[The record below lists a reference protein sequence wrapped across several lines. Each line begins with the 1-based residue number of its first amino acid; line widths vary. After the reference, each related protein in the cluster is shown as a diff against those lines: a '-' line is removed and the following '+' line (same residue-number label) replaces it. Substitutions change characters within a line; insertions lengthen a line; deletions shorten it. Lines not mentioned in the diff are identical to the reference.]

1 MPLDRERRATGIQPM
16 PGQKTTSLLRNV
28 IFQLR
33 KRAGVTTL
41 SDSTGA
47 SLTGRQ
53 TLLRA
58 LVLRRLLRRSVAPEE
73 RNIGVLLPPTVA
85 AAVTN
90 LALALD
96 RRVAVNLNY
105 SLSEELIRFSL
116 QDAGLR
122 QVITSRAFLERMP
135 IDLGGVEVILLEDLA
150 KSASAIDKGMAAL
163 QTFLPLPL
171 LERIL
176 GIDAIPEDD
185 LMTII
190 FTSGSTG
197 RPKGVML
204 PWRSIEANT
213 EMVNALLRLRSDD
226 VGLGVLPFFHSFG
239 YTITLWTM
247 LAMGV
252 GAVYHTNPLE
262 ARVIGRLIRDHR
274 VTILLGTPTLL
285 RAYMRRLPAEDFASV
300 EIVATGSERL
310 PQAVADDFESK
321 FGVRPFQGYGATELG
336 PIVSANVPAARAPGD
351 PSASLR
357 EGTVGRPAE
366 GVRVEVRDPETGSV
380 VGTGQRGLLWVTGP
394 HVMLGYLNRPDLTD
408 AVLQDGWYNTG
419 DVVTIDEDGFITI
432 VGRESRFAKVGGEQV
447 PFAAVEEALATVTGG
462 SEDGAPRAVVT
473 AVPDEATGER
483 LIVIHTALDQSPDE
497 LVKALA
503 SAGLPRLFIPA
514 PVDFYEVDSM
524 PLIGIGKVDLEAINR
539 FAQQATSARQT
550 KRKATRE
557 SAATT
562 TSPRDQGRAHA

>member
-1 MPLDRERRATGIQPM
+1 
-16 PGQKTTSLLRNV
+16 
-28 IFQLR
+28 
-33 KRAGVTTL
+33 
-41 SDSTGA
+41 
-47 SLTGRQ
+47 
-53 TLLRA
+53 
-58 LVLRRLLRRSVAPEE
+58 
-73 RNIGVLLPPTVA
+73 
-85 AAVTN
+85 
-90 LALALD
+90 
-96 RRVAVNLNY
+96 
-105 SLSEELIRFSL
+105 
-116 QDAGLR
+116 
-122 QVITSRAFLERMP
+122 
-135 IDLGGVEVILLEDLA
+135 
-150 KSASAIDKGMAAL
+150 
-163 QTFLPLPL
+163 
-171 LERIL
+171 
-176 GIDAIPEDD
+176 
-185 LMTII
+185 
-190 FTSGSTG
+190 
-197 RPKGVML
+197 
-204 PWRSIEANT
+204 
-213 EMVNALLRLRSDD
+213 
-226 VGLGVLPFFHSFG
+226 
-239 YTITLWTM
+239 
-247 LAMGV
+247 
-252 GAVYHTNPLE
+252 
-262 ARVIGRLIRDHR
+262 LIRDHR

-336 PIVSANVPAARAPGD
+336 PIVSANVPAARALGD
-351 PSASLR
+351 PSAVLR

-366 GVRVEVRDPETGSV
+366 RVRVEVRDLETGAV
-380 VGTGQRGLLWVTGP
+380 VGSGQRGLLWVTGP
-394 HVMLGYLNRPDLTD
+394 HVMLGYLNQPDLTD

-447 PFAAVEEALATVTGG
+447 PFAAVEEALGTVTGG

-473 AVPDEATGER
+473 TVPDEATGER

-503 SAGLPRLFIPA
+503 TAGLPRLFIPA

-562 TSPRDQGRAHA
+562 TSPRDQGRARA

>member
-1 MPLDRERRATGIQPM
+1 MPA
-16 PGQKTTSLLRNV
+16 QKTTSLLRNV
-28 IFQLR
+28 IAQLR
-33 KRAGVTTL
+33 QRADMTTL

-53 TLLRA
+53 TLVRA
-58 LVLRRLLRRSVAPEE
+58 LVLRRRLRRALPPDE
-73 RNIGVLLPPTVA
+73 RKIGVLLPPTVA

-105 SLSEELIRFSL
+105 SLSEKLVRFSL
-116 QDAGLR
+116 QEAGLR
-122 QVITSRAFLERMP
+122 HVITSRAFLERMP
-135 IDLGGVEVILLEDLA
+135 IDLGETGVILIEDLA
-150 KSASAIDKGMAAL
+150 KGASAIDKSLAAL
-163 QTFLPLPL
+163 LAFLPLPL
-171 LERIL
+171 LERVL

-213 EMVNALLRLRSDD
+213 RMVDSLLQLRRDD
-226 VGLGVLPFFHSFG
+226 VMLGVLPFFHTFG

-262 ARVIGRLIRDHR
+262 ARVISRLIRER
-274 VTILLGTPTLL
+274 GVTILLGTPTLL
-285 RAYMRRLPAEDFASV
+285 RAYMRRLSAEDFASV

-310 PQAVADDFESK
+310 PQAVADEFETK
-321 FGVRPFQGYGATELG
+321 FGIRPFQGYGATELG
-336 PIVSANVPAARAPGD
+336 PIVSANVPAARALGD
-351 PSASLR
+351 PSTVLR
-357 EGTVGRPAE
+357 EGTVGRPAQ
-366 GVRVEVRDPETGSV
+366 GVRVEVRDPETGAV
-380 VGTGQRGLLWVTGP
+380 LGTGEPGLLWVTGP
-394 HVMLGYLNRPDLTD
+394 HVMLGYLNQPELSE
-408 AVLQDGWYNTG
+408 AVLEDGWYNTG

-432 VGRESRFAKVGGEQV
+432 VGRQSRFAKVGGEQV
-447 PFAAVEEALATVTGG
+447 PFTAIEEALATLTGG

-483 LIVIHTALDQSPDE
+483 LVVVHTALEQSPDE
-497 LVKALA
+497 LVKGLA
-503 SAGLPRLFIPA
+503 DAGLPRLFIPA
-514 PVDFYEVDSM
+514 PVDFYEIDSM

-539 FAQQATSARQT
+539 FARQSATTRQT
-550 KRKATRE
+550 KRRTTR
-557 SAATT
+557 
-562 TSPRDQGRAHA
+562 

>member
-1 MPLDRERRATGIQPM
+1 MISMPLR
-16 PGQKTTSLLRNV
+16 KTTSLLRNV
-28 IFQLR
+28 ISQLR
-33 KRAGVTTL
+33 KRARVTTL

-47 SLTGRQ
+47 SLTGHQ

-58 LVLRRLLRRSVAPEE
+58 LVLRRLLRRAVSPDE
-73 RNIGVLLPPTVA
+73 RAIGILLPPTVA

-116 QDAGLR
+116 QEAGLR
-122 QVITSRAFLERMP
+122 HVITSRAFLERMP
-135 IDLGGVEVILLEDLA
+135 IDLGGVDVILLEDLA
-150 KSASAIDKGMAAL
+150 SQASAIDKGMAAL
-163 QTFLPLPL
+163 LSFLPLPL
-171 LERIL
+171 LERVL

-213 EMVNALLRLRSDD
+213 RMVDALLRLRSDD
-226 VGLGVLPFFHSFG
+226 VMLGVLPFFHTFG

-262 ARVIGRLIRDHR
+262 ARVIGRLIRER
-274 VTILLGTPTLL
+274 GVTILLGTPTLL
-285 RAYMRRLPAEDFASV
+285 RAYMRRLSPEDFAPV

-310 PQAVADDFESK
+310 PQSVADDFESK

-336 PIVSANVPAARAPGD
+336 PIVSANVPAARALGD
-351 PSASLR
+351 PGTVLR
-357 EGTVGRPAE
+357 EGTVGRPAR
-366 GVRVEVRDPETGSV
+366 GVRVEVRDPETGAV
-380 VGTGQRGLLWVTGP
+380 LGPGERGLLWVTGP
-394 HVMLGYLNRPDLTD
+394 HIMLGYLNQPDLTG

-419 DVVTIDEDGFITI
+419 DVVTTDEDGFITI

-447 PFAAVEEALATVTGG
+447 PFAAVEEALAMLTGG
-462 SEDGAPRAVVT
+462 SDDGAPRAVVT
-473 AVPDEATGER
+473 AVPDESTGER
-483 LIVIHTALDQSPDE
+483 LVVIHTALDRSPDE
-497 LVKALA
+497 LVKELA
-503 SAGLPRLFIPA
+503 KAGLPRLFIPS
-514 PVDFYEVDSM
+514 PVDFYEIDTM

-539 FAQQATSARQT
+539 FAQQATAGRQT
-550 KRKATRE
+550 RRKAAQS

-562 TSPRDQGRAHA
+562 GAPGGQQTAQTSSPPAE

>member
-1 MPLDRERRATGIQPM
+1 MPA
-16 PGQKTTSLLRNV
+16 QKTTSLLRNV
-28 IFQLR
+28 ISQLR
-33 KRAGVTTL
+33 KRGGVTTL

-47 SLTGRQ
+47 SLNGRQ
-53 TLLRA
+53 TLVRA
-58 LVLRRLLRRSVAPEE
+58 LVLRRLLRRAVAPDE

-96 RRVAVNLNY
+96 RRVVVNLNY
-105 SLSEELIRFSL
+105 SLSQELIRFSL
-116 QDAGLR
+116 QEAGLR
-122 QVITSRAFLERMP
+122 HVIASRAFLERMP
-135 IDLGGVEVILLEDLA
+135 IDLGEVDVILLEDLA
-150 KSASAIDKGMAAL
+150 SQASAIDKGMAAL
-163 QTFLPLPL
+163 LSFLPLPL
-171 LERIL
+171 LERAL

-213 EMVNALLRLRSDD
+213 KMVDALLQLRRDD
-226 VGLGVLPFFHSFG
+226 VMLGVLPFFHTFG

-252 GAVYHTNPLE
+252 SAVYHTNPLE
-262 ARVIGRLIRDHR
+262 ARVISRLIRER
-274 VTILLGTPTLL
+274 GVTILLGTPTLL
-285 RAYMRRLPAEDFASV
+285 RAYMRRLAPEDLASV
-300 EIVATGSERL
+300 EIVATGSEPL
-310 PQAVADDFESK
+310 PQAVADEFESK
-321 FGVRPFQGYGATELG
+321 FGIRPFQGYGATELG
-336 PIVSANVPAARAPGD
+336 PIISANVPAARALGD
-351 PSASLR
+351 PSAVLR
-357 EGTVGRPAE
+357 EGTVGRPAV
-366 GVRVEVRDPETGSV
+366 GVRVEVRDPETGAV
-380 VGTGQRGLLWVTGP
+380 VETGERGLLWVTGP
-394 HVMLGYLNRPDLTD
+394 HVMLGYLNQPELADS
-408 AVLQDGWYNTG
+408 VLQNGWYNTG

-447 PFAAVEEALATVTGG
+447 PFAAIEEALATITGG

-483 LIVIHTALDQSPDE
+483 LVAIHTPLDQSPDE
-497 LVKALA
+497 LVKRLA
-503 SAGLPRLFIPA
+503 DAGLPRLYLPA
-514 PVDFYEVDSM
+514 PADFHQIDTM

-539 FAQQATSARQT
+539 FARQATEGRHT
-550 KRKATRE
+550 RRKTAQP

-562 TSPRDQGRAHA
+562 GAPRDQGTAQAGKS

>member
-1 MPLDRERRATGIQPM
+1 MPS
-16 PGQKTTSLLRNV
+16 QKTTSLLRNV
-28 IFQLR
+28 ISQLR
-33 KRAGVTTL
+33 KRAGVTTI

-58 LVLRRLLRRSVAPEE
+58 LVLRRLLRRAVGPDE

-105 SLSEELIRFSL
+105 SLSEELVGFSL

-122 QVITSRAFLERMP
+122 HVITSRKFLERMP
-135 IDLGGVEVILLEDLA
+135 IDLGAVEVVILEDLA
-150 KSASAIDKGMAAL
+150 NGASAIDKGMAAL
-163 QTFLPLPL
+163 LSFLPLPL
-171 LERIL
+171 LERVL
-176 GIDAIPEDD
+176 GIAAIPEDD

-213 EMVNALLRLRSDD
+213 EMVNALLRLRRDD
-226 VGLGVLPFFHSFG
+226 VMLGVLPFFHTFG
-239 YTITLWTM
+239 YTITLWAM

-262 ARVIGRLIRDHR
+262 ARVVSRLIRDHR

-285 RAYMRRLPAEDFASV
+285 RAYMRRLSPEDFSSV

-321 FGVRPFQGYGATELG
+321 LGIRPFQGYGATELG
-336 PIVSANVPAARAPGD
+336 PIVSANVPAARALGD
-351 PSASLR
+351 PKAVLR

-366 GVRVEVRDPETGSV
+366 GVRVEVRDPETGAV
-380 VGTGQRGLLWVTGP
+380 LGTGERGLLWVTGP
-394 HVMLGYLNRPDLTD
+394 HVMLGYLNQPDLTN
-408 AVLQDGWYNTG
+408 AVLRDGWYNTG
-419 DVVTIDEDGFITI
+419 DVVTIDEDGFIII

-447 PFAAVEEALATVTGG
+447 PFAAIEEALAMLTGS
-462 SEDGAPRAVVT
+462 SEDGAPRAFVT
-473 AVPDEATGER
+473 AVPDEPTGER

-497 LVKALA
+497 LVKGLVD
-503 SAGLPRLFIPA
+503 AGLPRLFIPS
-514 PVDFYEVDSM
+514 PVDFYEIDTM

-539 FAQQATSARQT
+539 FAQQAAAGRQT
-550 KRKATRE
+550 KRKAAR
-557 SAATT
+557 
-562 TSPRDQGRAHA
+562 

>member
-1 MPLDRERRATGIQPM
+1 M

-122 QVITSRAFLERMP
+122 HVIASRAFLERMP

-150 KSASAIDKGMAAL
+150 KRASGIDKAMAAL
-163 QTFLPLPL
+163 LSFLPLPV
-171 LERIL
+171 LERVL

-213 EMVNALLRLRSDD
+213 QMVDALLRLRSDD
-226 VGLGVLPFFHSFG
+226 VMLGVLPFFHTFG

-262 ARVIGRLIRDHR
+262 ARVISRLIREHR

-300 EIVATGSERL
+300 EMVATGSERL
-310 PQAVADDFESK
+310 PQAVADDFERK
-321 FGVRPFQGYGATELG
+321 FGIRPFQGYGATELG
-336 PIVSANVPAARAPGD
+336 PIVSANVPAARALGD
-351 PSASLR
+351 PSTVLR
-357 EGTVGRPAE
+357 EGTAGRPAE
-366 GVRVEVRDPETGSV
+366 GVQVEVRDPETGAV
-380 VGTGQRGLLWVTGP
+380 LGTGERGLLWVTGP
-394 HVMLGYLNRPDLTD
+394 HVMLGYLNQPELTS
-408 AVLQDGWYNTG
+408 AVLRDGWYNTG

-447 PFAAVEEALATVTGG
+447 PFAAIEEALAMLTGS

-483 LIVIHTALDQSPDE
+483 LIVIHTALDQSPAE
-497 LVKALA
+497 LVKGLA
-503 SAGLPRLFIPA
+503 DAGLPRLFIPA
-514 PVDFYEVDSM
+514 PVDFYEIDAM

-539 FAQQATSARQT
+539 FAQQATASRQT
-550 KRKATRE
+550 RRKAAQPT
-557 SAATT
+557 AATT
-562 TSPRDQGRAHA
+562 GAPRDQGREHT

>member
-1 MPLDRERRATGIQPM
+1 MPP
-16 PGQKTTSLLRNV
+16 QKTTSLLRNV
-28 IFQLR
+28 ISQLR
-33 KRAGVTTL
+33 KRASVTTL

-58 LVLRRLLRRSVAPEE
+58 LVLRRLLRRVIAPDEC
-73 RNIGVLLPPTVA
+73 NIGVLLPPTVA
-85 AAVTN
+85 AAVAN

-105 SLSEELIRFSL
+105 SLSAELIRFSL
-116 QDAGLR
+116 QEAGLR
-122 QVITSRAFLERMP
+122 HVITSRAFLERMP
-135 IDLGGVEVILLEDLA
+135 IDLGEVEVILLEDLA
-150 KSASAIDKGMAAL
+150 HGASAIDKGISAL
-163 QTFLPLPL
+163 LSFLPLPL
-171 LERIL
+171 LERVL
-176 GIDAIPEDD
+176 GINAIPEDD

-213 EMVNALLRLRSDD
+213 EMVDALLRLRRDD
-226 VGLGVLPFFHSFG
+226 VMLGVLPFFHTFG

-262 ARVIGRLIRDHR
+262 ARVISRLIREHK

-285 RAYMRRLPAEDFASV
+285 RAYMRRLSPDDFASV

-321 FGVRPFQGYGATELG
+321 FGIRPFQGYGATELG
-336 PIVSANVPAARAPGD
+336 PIISANVPAARALGD
-351 PSASLR
+351 LSTVLR
-357 EGTVGRPAE
+357 EGTVGRPARD
-366 GVRVEVRDPETGSV
+366 VRVEVRDPETGAV
-380 VGTGQRGLLWVTGP
+380 LGTGERGLLWVTGP
-394 HVMLGYLNRPDLTD
+394 HVMLGYLNRPDLSE
-408 AVLQDGWYNTG
+408 AVLKDGWYNTG

-447 PFAAVEEALATVTGG
+447 PFAAIEEALATLTGS

-473 AVPDEATGER
+473 AVPDEVTGER

-497 LVKALA
+497 LVKGLA
-503 SAGLPRLFIPA
+503 DAGLPRLFIPA
-514 PVDFYEVDSM
+514 PVDFHEIDTM

-539 FAQQATSARQT
+539 FAQQATAGRQT
-550 KRKATRE
+550 RRKAAR
-557 SAATT
+557 
-562 TSPRDQGRAHA
+562 

>member
-1 MPLDRERRATGIQPM
+1 MPLR
-16 PGQKTTSLLRNV
+16 KTTSLLRNV
-28 IFQLR
+28 ISQLR
-33 KRAGVTTL
+33 KRARVTTL

-47 SLTGRQ
+47 SLTGHQ

-58 LVLRRLLRRSVAPEE
+58 LVLRRLLRRAVSPDE
-73 RNIGVLLPPTVA
+73 RAIGILLPPTVA

-105 SLSEELIRFSL
+105 SLSAELIRFSL
-116 QDAGLR
+116 QEAGLHH
-122 QVITSRAFLERMP
+122 VITSRAFLERMP
-135 IDLGGVEVILLEDLA
+135 IDLGGVDVILLEDLA
-150 KSASAIDKGMAAL
+150 SQASAIDKGMAAL
-163 QTFLPLPL
+163 LSFLPLPL
-171 LERIL
+171 LERVL

-213 EMVNALLRLRSDD
+213 RMVDALLRLRRDD
-226 VGLGVLPFFHSFG
+226 VMLGVLPFFHTFG

-262 ARVIGRLIRDHR
+262 ARVIGRLIRER
-274 VTILLGTPTLL
+274 GVTILLGTPTLL
-285 RAYMRRLPAEDFASV
+285 RAYMRRLSPEDFAPV

-310 PQAVADDFESK
+310 PQSVADDFESK

-336 PIVSANVPAARAPGD
+336 PIVSANVPAARALGD
-351 PSASLR
+351 PGTVLR
-357 EGTVGRPAE
+357 EGTVGRPAR
-366 GVRVEVRDPETGSV
+366 GVRVEVRDPETGAV
-380 VGTGQRGLLWVTGP
+380 LGPGERGLLWVTGP
-394 HVMLGYLNRPDLTD
+394 HIMLGYLNQPDLTG

-419 DVVTIDEDGFITI
+419 DVVTTDEDGFITI

-447 PFAAVEEALATVTGG
+447 PFAAVEEALAMLTGG
-462 SEDGAPRAVVT
+462 SDDGAPRAVVT
-473 AVPDEATGER
+473 AVPDESTGER
-483 LIVIHTALDQSPDE
+483 LVVIHTALDRSPDE
-497 LVKALA
+497 LVKELA
-503 SAGLPRLFIPA
+503 KAGLPRLFIPS
-514 PVDFYEVDSM
+514 PVDFYGIDTM
-524 PLIGIGKVDLEAINR
+524 PLVGIGKVDLEAINR
-539 FAQQATSARQT
+539 FAQQATAGRQT
-550 KRKATRE
+550 RRKAAQS

-562 TSPRDQGRAHA
+562 GAPGGQQTAQTSSPPAE

>member
-1 MPLDRERRATGIQPM
+1 MPLR
-16 PGQKTTSLLRNV
+16 KTTSLLRNV
-28 IFQLR
+28 ISQLR
-33 KRAGVTTL
+33 KRARVTTL

-47 SLTGRQ
+47 SLTGHQ

-58 LVLRRLLRRSVAPEE
+58 LVLRRLLRRAVSPDE
-73 RNIGVLLPPTVA
+73 RAIGILLPPTVA

-116 QDAGLR
+116 QEAGLR
-122 QVITSRAFLERMP
+122 HVITSRAFLERMP
-135 IDLGGVEVILLEDLA
+135 IDLGGVDVILLEDLA
-150 KSASAIDKGMAAL
+150 SQASAIDKGMAAL
-163 QTFLPLPL
+163 LSFLPLPL
-171 LERIL
+171 LERVL

-213 EMVNALLRLRSDD
+213 RMVDALLRLRSDD
-226 VGLGVLPFFHSFG
+226 VMLGVLPFFHTFG

-262 ARVIGRLIRDHR
+262 ARVIGRLIRER
-274 VTILLGTPTLL
+274 GVTILLGTPTLL
-285 RAYMRRLPAEDFASV
+285 RAYMRRLSPEDLAPV

-310 PQAVADDFESK
+310 PQSVADDFESK

-336 PIVSANVPAARAPGD
+336 PIVSANVPAARALGD
-351 PSASLR
+351 PGTVLR
-357 EGTVGRPAE
+357 EGTVGRPAR
-366 GVRVEVRDPETGSV
+366 GVRVEVRDPETGAV
-380 VGTGQRGLLWVTGP
+380 LGPGERGLLWVTGP
-394 HVMLGYLNRPDLTD
+394 HIMLGYLNQPDLTG

-419 DVVTIDEDGFITI
+419 DVVTTDEDGFITI

-447 PFAAVEEALATVTGG
+447 PFAAVEEALAMLTGG
-462 SEDGAPRAVVT
+462 SDDGAPRAVVT
-473 AVPDEATGER
+473 AVPDESTGER
-483 LIVIHTALDQSPDE
+483 LVVIHTALDRSPDE
-497 LVKALA
+497 LVKELA
-503 SAGLPRLFIPA
+503 KAGLPRLFIPS
-514 PVDFYEVDSM
+514 PVDFYEIDTM

-539 FAQQATSARQT
+539 FAQQATAGRQT
-550 KRKATRE
+550 RRKAAQS

-562 TSPRDQGRAHA
+562 GAPGGQQTAQTSSPPAE

>member
-1 MPLDRERRATGIQPM
+1 MPA
-16 PGQKTTSLLRNV
+16 QKSTSLLRNV
-28 IFQLR
+28 ITQLR
-33 KRAGVTTL
+33 RRADVTTL

-53 TLLRA
+53 TLVRA
-58 LVLRRLLRRSVAPEE
+58 LILRRLLGRALLADE

-105 SLSEELIRFSL
+105 SLSAELVRFSL
-116 QDAGLR
+116 REAGLR
-122 QVITSRAFLERMP
+122 HVIASRAFLERMP
-135 IDLGGVEVILLEDLA
+135 IDLGETQVIRIEDLA
-150 KSASAIDKGMAAL
+150 KGASAIDKGVAAL
-163 QTFLPLPL
+163 LAFLPLPVL
-171 LERIL
+171 ARVL
-176 GIDAIPEDD
+176 GIDGIPEDD

-213 EMVNALLRLRSDD
+213 RMVDALLQLRRDD
-226 VGLGVLPFFHSFG
+226 VMLGVLPFFHTFG

-262 ARVIGRLIRDHR
+262 ARVISRLIRER
-274 VTILLGTPTLL
+274 GVTILLGTPTLL
-285 RAYMRRLPAEDFASV
+285 RAYMRRLSPDDFASV

-310 PQAVADDFESK
+310 PQAVADEFERK
-321 FGVRPFQGYGATELG
+321 FGIRPFQGYGATELG
-336 PIVSANVPAARAPGD
+336 PIVSANVPAARALGD
-351 PSASLR
+351 PSTVLR
-357 EGTVGRPAE
+357 EGTVGRPAQ
-366 GVRVEVRDPETGSV
+366 GVRVEVRDPETGAV
-380 VGTGQRGLLWVTGP
+380 LRTGEPGLLWVTGP
-394 HVMLGYLNRPDLTD
+394 HVMLGYLNQPELSE
-408 AVLQDGWYNTG
+408 AVLEDGWYNTG

-432 VGRESRFAKVGGEQV
+432 VGRQSRFAKVGGEQV
-447 PFAAVEEALATVTGG
+447 PFAAIEEALAPLTGG

-473 AVPDEATGER
+473 AVPDDASGER
-483 LIVIHTALDQSPDE
+483 LVVVHTALEQSPDE
-497 LVKALA
+497 LVKGLVD
-503 SAGLPRLFIPA
+503 AGLPRLFIPA
-514 PVDFYEVDSM
+514 PVDFYEIDTM

-539 FAQQATSARQT
+539 FARQAARTRQT
-550 KRKATRE
+550 KRG
-557 SAATT
+557 AA
-562 TSPRDQGRAHA
+562 R

>member
-1 MPLDRERRATGIQPM
+1 
-16 PGQKTTSLLRNV
+16 
-28 IFQLR
+28 
-33 KRAGVTTL
+33 
-41 SDSTGA
+41 
-47 SLTGRQ
+47 LTGRQ

-58 LVLRRLLRRSVAPEE
+58 LVLRGLLRRAVAPDE

-105 SLSEELIRFSL
+105 SLSGELIRFSL
-116 QDAGLR
+116 QEAGLR
-122 QVITSRAFLERMP
+122 HVITSRAFLERMR
-135 IDLGGVEVILLEDLA
+135 IDLGGVEVILVEDLA
-150 KSASAIDKGMAAL
+150 KGASAIDKGVAAL
-163 QTFLPLPL
+163 LAVLPLPL
-171 LERIL
+171 LERVL

-213 EMVNALLRLRSDD
+213 RMVDALLRLRSDD
-226 VGLGVLPFFHSFG
+226 VMLGVLPFFHTFG

-252 GAVYHTNPLE
+252 GAIYHTNPLE
-262 ARVIGRLIRDHR
+262 ARVIGRLIRER
-274 VTILLGTPTLL
+274 GVTILLGTPTLL

-300 EIVATGSERL
+300 EMVATGSERL
-310 PQAVADDFESK
+310 PQAVADEFESK
-321 FGVRPFQGYGATELG
+321 FGIRPFQGYGATELG
-336 PIVSANVPAARAPGD
+336 PIISANVPTARALGD
-351 PSASLR
+351 PKAVLR

-366 GVRVEVRDPETGSV
+366 GVRVEVRDPATGTV
-380 VGTGQRGLLWVTGP
+380 LGTGERGLLWVTGP
-394 HVMLGYLNRPDLTD
+394 HVMLGYLNQPGLTS
-408 AVLQDGWYNTG
+408 AVLRDGWYNTG

-447 PFAAVEEALATVTGG
+447 PFAAIEEALATLTGG
-462 SEDGAPRAVVT
+462 SEDGAPQAVVT

-483 LIVIHTALDQSPDE
+483 LIVIHTALDRSPDE
-497 LVKALA
+497 LVKGLA
-503 SAGLPRLFIPA
+503 HAGLPRLYIPT
-514 PVDFYEVDSM
+514 PVDFYEIDSM

-539 FAQQATSARQT
+539 FAREATAGRQT
-550 KRKATRE
+550 QHKAAQ
-557 SAATT
+557 S
-562 TSPRDQGRAHA
+562 

>member
-1 MPLDRERRATGIQPM
+1 MPLR
-16 PGQKTTSLLRNV
+16 KTTSLLRNV
-28 IFQLR
+28 ISQLR
-33 KRAGVTTL
+33 KRARVTTL

-47 SLTGRQ
+47 SLTGHQ

-58 LVLRRLLRRSVAPEE
+58 LVLRRLLRRAVSPDE
-73 RNIGVLLPPTVA
+73 RAIGILLPPTVA

-116 QDAGLR
+116 QEAGLR
-122 QVITSRAFLERMP
+122 HVITSRAFLERMP
-135 IDLGGVEVILLEDLA
+135 IDLGGVDVILLEDLA
-150 KSASAIDKGMAAL
+150 SQASAIDKGMAAL
-163 QTFLPLPL
+163 LSFLPLPL
-171 LERIL
+171 LERVL

-213 EMVNALLRLRSDD
+213 RMVDALLRLRRDD
-226 VGLGVLPFFHSFG
+226 VMLGVLPFFHTFG
-239 YTITLWTM
+239 YTITLWAM

-262 ARVIGRLIRDHR
+262 ARVIGRLIRER
-274 VTILLGTPTLL
+274 GVTILLGTPTLL
-285 RAYMRRLPAEDFASV
+285 RAYMRRLSPEDFAPV

-310 PQAVADDFESK
+310 PQSVADDFESK

-336 PIVSANVPAARAPGD
+336 PIVSANVPAARALGD
-351 PSASLR
+351 PGTVLR
-357 EGTVGRPAE
+357 EGTVGRPAR
-366 GVRVEVRDPETGSV
+366 GVRVEVRDPETGAV
-380 VGTGQRGLLWVTGP
+380 LGPGERGLLWVTGP
-394 HVMLGYLNRPDLTD
+394 HIMLGYLNQPDLTG

-419 DVVTIDEDGFITI
+419 DVVTTDEDGFITI

-447 PFAAVEEALATVTGG
+447 PFAAVEEALAMLTGG
-462 SEDGAPRAVVT
+462 SDDGAPRAVVT
-473 AVPDEATGER
+473 AVPDESTGER
-483 LIVIHTALDQSPDE
+483 LVVIHTALDRSPDE
-497 LVKALA
+497 LVKELA
-503 SAGLPRLFIPA
+503 KAGLPRLFIPS
-514 PVDFYEVDSM
+514 PVDFYGIDTM

-539 FAQQATSARQT
+539 FAQQATAGRQT
-550 KRKATRE
+550 RRKAAQS

-562 TSPRDQGRAHA
+562 GAPGGQQTTQTSSPPAE

>member
-1 MPLDRERRATGIQPM
+1 M
-16 PGQKTTSLLRNV
+16 
-28 IFQLR
+28 
-33 KRAGVTTL
+33 
-41 SDSTGA
+41 
-47 SLTGRQ
+47 TGRQ

-58 LVLRRLLRRSVAPEE
+58 LVLRRLLRRAVGPDE

-116 QDAGLR
+116 QEAGLR
-122 QVITSRAFLERMP
+122 HVITSRRFLERMP
-135 IDLGGVEVILLEDLA
+135 IDLSGVEVILIEDLA
-150 KSASAIDKGMAAL
+150 NGASPVDKGMAAL
-163 QTFLPLPL
+163 LSFLPVPL
-171 LERIL
+171 LERVL

-213 EMVNALLRLRSDD
+213 EMVNTLLRLRSDD
-226 VGLGVLPFFHSFG
+226 VMLGVLPFFHTFG

-262 ARVIGRLIRDHR
+262 ARVVSRLIRER
-274 VTILLGTPTLL
+274 GVTILLGTPTLL
-285 RAYMRRLPAEDFASV
+285 RAYMRRLSPEDFASV

-310 PQAVADDFESK
+310 PQAVADEFESK
-321 FGVRPFQGYGATELG
+321 FGIRPFQGYGATELG
-336 PIVSANVPAARAPGD
+336 PIVSANVPAARALGD
-351 PSASLR
+351 PSTVLR
-357 EGTVGRPAE
+357 EGTVGRPAR
-366 GVRVEVRDPETGSV
+366 GVRVEVRDPESGAV
-380 VGTGQRGLLWVTGP
+380 LGTDEPGLLWVTGP
-394 HVMLGYLNRPDLTD
+394 HVMLGYLNQPDLSE
-408 AVLQDGWYNTG
+408 AVLEDGWYNTG
-419 DVVTIDEDGFITI
+419 DIVTIDADGFITI
-432 VGRESRFAKVGGEQV
+432 VGRQSRFAKIGGEQV
-447 PFAAVEEALATVTGG
+447 PFAAIEEALARLTGG

-483 LIVIHTALDQSPDE
+483 LVVVHTALEQSPDE
-497 LVKALA
+497 LVKGLA
-503 SAGLPRLFIPA
+503 DAGLPRLFIPA
-514 PVDFYEVDSM
+514 PVDFYEIDTM

-539 FAQQATSARQT
+539 FARQSTATRQT
-550 KRKATRE
+550 NR
-557 SAATT
+557 
-562 TSPRDQGRAHA
+562 RANR